1 MTKINGLTKR
11 GGTYHLRRRVPKRY
25 QFIENKKEI
34 SRSLHTDSLSEA
46 TQKLPET
53 WAGLMAGWEAGIAS
67 STLDSRKRF
76 EAANRIAKLK
86 NVKNLD
92 MSQVLHLPDHE
103 VYARISKIG
112 TRDGEPNQMEAEALL
127 GAVPIP
133 GMKVSEALEEFWEL
147 TKDKR
152 LNKSPNQVRA
162 WLGPFKK
169 AVSNFIKVVGDKPI
183 DKITRDDMLQFR
195 AWWLD
200 RIENEDLNPG
210 TANKDFINLG
220 SVLKKVN
227 NLKNMGLDL
236 PIYGL
241 NFAEGKK
248 KTRPQFSEEW
258 IKTKLLDDGALDG
271 LGKEARSIFLAMINT
286 GARPSELA
294 NLLPE
299 HIFIDHEYPHIS
311 ITADGRKNK
320 RELKSANS
328 ERLIPLVGVSLEA
341 MRTCPDGFP
350 KYRDKSA
357 SLSNAVNRYLT
368 DNGLKETPEH
378 SVYSLRHSFEER
390 LRKAN
395 VDVRLRA
402 ELFGHSHRG
411 ERYGAPKID
420 ELTDVLRQIA
430 L

>member
-1 MTKINGLTKR
+1 ML
-11 GGTYHLRRRVPKRY
+11 
-25 QFIENKKEI
+25 
-34 SRSLHTDSLSEA
+34 DA
-46 TQKLPET
+46 QKH
-53 WAGLMAGWEAGIAS
+53 
-67 STLDSRKRF
+67 F
-76 EAANRIAKLK
+76 EAVNRIAKSK
-86 NVKNLD
+86 NVKYLPS
-92 MSQVLHLPDHE
+92 SQVMVLPDHE
-103 VYARISKIG
+103 VLRRIQSIG
-112 TRDGEPNQMEAEALL
+112 KRDGKPNQMDAEALL
-127 GAVPIP
+127 GAVPVP
-133 GMKVSEALEEFWEL
+133 SMTVSEALDEYWEL

-152 LNKSPNQVRA
+152 INKSPNQVRA
-162 WLGPFKK
+162 WLSQFKK
-169 AVSNFIKVVGDKPI
+169 PVSNFIKVVGDKPI

-195 AWWLD
+195 DWWLG
-200 RIENEDLNPG
+200 RIENDGLSPG
-210 TANKDFINLG
+210 TANKDFIHFG

-227 NLKNMGLDL
+227 NLKKLGLDL

-248 KTRPQFSEEW
+248 KPRPQFSEEW
-258 IKTKLLDDGALDG
+258 IKTKLLADGALDG
-271 LGKEARSIFLAMINT
+271 LGKEARSFFLAMINT

-294 NLLPE
+294 NLMPA
-299 HIFIDHEYPHIS
+299 HIVIDHEYPHIS

-328 ERLIPLVGVSLEA
+328 ERLIPLVGVSLDA
-341 MRTCPDGFP
+341 MRTCPNGFP
-350 KYRDKSA
+350 KYRDKES
-357 SLSNAVNRYLT
+357 SLLARLSKYLT

-420 ELTDVLRQIA
+420 ELTEVLRQIA